1 MARYF
6 LLYSESVLF
15 RWLVSGRPV
24 APLRFINFRAHK
36 AQPRATNK
44 HFPFPSNTLKYQRK
58 KIKTTVSE
66 PADDQRHF
74 PTCRKKTSK
83 IHDSYVRKMILSSF
97 FIIFSGLF
105 DEILNIRIDLGGG
118 SKNLCFFFDFS
129 SKIML

>member
-36 AQPRATNK
+36 AQPRAANK
-44 HFPFPSNTLKYQRK
+44 HFPFPSHTPKYERK
-58 KIKTTVSE
+58 KMKTTVSE

-83 IHDSYVRKMILSSF
+83 IHDSCVRKMILPSF

-105 DEILNIRIDLGGG
+105 DKIHNIRIDLGGE
-118 SKNLCFFFDFS
+118 SKDLCFFHFS